1 MKMKMFDISG
11 RKPRQMWEKNGD
23 VDISR
28 DNMERAV
35 ATAKQGEGERLNSLV
50 GTLCPLRGD
59 SRRSCRS
66 INRKSLE
73 TVDSNQMSSST
84 REFANSVQYNMF
96 GRIQYSNSKCGSCG
110 K

>member
-11 RKPRQMWEKNGD
+11 RKPRQIWEKNGD

-28 DNMERAV
+28 DN
-35 ATAKQGEGERLNSLV
+35 S
-50 GTLCPLRGD
+50 
-59 SRRSCRS
+59 RS

-73 TVDSNQMSSST
+73 THSTTSTEFPRFPTTVVSGNLQTVDTNQMSSST

-96 GRIQYSNSKCGSCG
+96 GRIQYSNSKCGNCG